1 LLVTQKTVLI
11 LGLGG
16 SFLFILLGVFN
27 LLPWTIAGVLATA
40 SIGAA
45 SLLFGYISK
54 KKEKPEVV
62 IREKPIIREKETIF
76 MVPKPEKPLELEVEP
91 IIDQAPVINEDEH
104 VIYEIELEE
113 GENLKGEVKADGPIN
128 VFLLT
133 KRNLT
138 KFEKDEEFWYE
149 HGDEEVTRTTIDF
162 EAPKDGKWFLVVKNI
177 GEETVSADIRAYIV

>member
-1 LLVTQKTVLI
+1 MESKTVLI

-16 SFLFILLGVFN
+16 SFLFIMLGIFN

-45 SLLFGYISK
+45 GLLFNYLSK
-54 KKEKPEVV
+54 KKEKPSV
-62 IREKPIIREKETIF
+62 IREKETIF
-76 MVPKPEKPLELEVEP
+76 MVPGTERAKPLKIEVEKPITLV
-91 IIDQAPVINEDEH
+91 DQAPVIDEDDY
-104 VIYEIELEE
+104 VTYEIELEE

-138 KFEKDEEFWYE
+138 NFENDEEFWYE
-149 HGDEEVTRTTIDF
+149 DGDEEVTRTTIDF
-162 EAPKDGKWFLVVKNI
+162 EAPKNGKWFLVVENI
-177 GEETVSADIRAYIV
+177 GEEAITADIRLHVV